1 MDSRDGAIA
10 AWEDGPAA
18 FERALKRV
26 WMERNAEDIQDEAAQ
41 QNFHARMHT
50 SSSRSK
56 HLMNLNWMLE
66 KRQFL
71 LFLQEMDLEVQEAML
86 VEE

>member
-1 MDSRDGAIA
+1 M
-10 AWEDGPAA
+10 
-18 FERALKRV
+18 
-26 WMERNAEDIQDEAAQ
+26 
-41 QNFHARMHT
+41 HA